1 MKASDHILTGGRG
14 ERDIGTMTR
23 PGTAMWFA
31 AHEARMAW
39 REWLSMMTAGKA
51 ERRRRVAIGIAVF
64 VIVMHAIAY
73 TVIDPYAG
81 AAPGPTAYFTIST
94 TLLLSF
100 LLMVS
105 QAMETVTRA
114 FYARADLDLVLSSP
128 AASEKLFAVR
138 IFTVALSVAAM
149 ALPLAAPLI
158 DMLIWRGGWR
168 WAGAYAAIP
177 ALAAAATALAAALT
191 VLLFRVAGAKRTR
204 LISQILAAVI
214 GAAFVIGLQIAAIL
228 SYGTLSRESVLRSQA
243 LIARAPDLDSVV
255 WYPARAV
262 LGDAVPLFAM
272 LAVAA
277 LLLTATILWLAPR
290 FGDYALA
297 AAGNTSHASGPY
309 HARRARV
316 FAPISPASA
325 LRQKEWLLLRRD
337 PWLVSQTLMQMLYLL
352 PPAVLLWQGF
362 RSGGGAF
369 NLLVPVLVMA
379 AGQLAGGLAWLTISG
394 EDAPDLIA
402 SAPVKPRAVLRARVE
417 AVLAIIA
424 VIFVP
429 LLAVIAFGS
438 PWHAVVTLGFI
449 IVAASS
455 ATAIQLWFRSQAKRS
470 QFRRRQVSSRVATF
484 AEAFSSITWAATA
497 AVAAVSPLLA
507 IAPGMIALGVVGGAR
522 FLSPRQVD

>member
-1 MKASDHILTGGRG
+1 
-14 ERDIGTMTR
+14 MTL
-23 PGTAMWFA
+23 PGTALWFA
-31 AHEARMAW
+31 DHEARLAW
-39 REWLSMMTAGKA
+39 REWLSLMTAGRP
-51 ERRRRVAIGIAVF
+51 ERRRRVAIIIAVF

-73 TVIDPYAG
+73 AVVYPYAG
-81 AAPGPTAYFTIST
+81 AAPSPAVYVTVTT

-114 FYARADLDLVLSSP
+114 FYARADLDLILSSP

-138 IFTVALSVAAM
+138 ILTVALSVAAM

-168 WAGAYAAIP
+168 WAGAYAVIP
-177 ALAAAATALAAALT
+177 ALAATATALAAALT
-191 VLLFRVAGAKRTR
+191 VLLFRIAGARRTR

-228 SYGTLSRESVLRSQA
+228 SYGTLSRESVLHSQT
-243 LIARAPDLDSVV
+243 LLTHAPDLDSLF
-255 WYPARAV
+255 WYPARAA
-262 LGDAVPLFAM
+262 LGDGVPL

-277 LLLTATILWLAPR
+277 VATLLLGAATSWLAPR
-290 FGDYALA
+290 FGGFAVVA
-297 AAGNTSHASGPY
+297 ADSAPHAVTSPGAARAFRFMLFGP
-309 HARRARV
+309 A
-316 FAPISPASA
+316 SPASA
-325 LRQKEWLLLRRD
+325 LRQKEWLLLYRD

-362 RSGGGAF
+362 KSGGGAF

-379 AGQLAGGLAWLTISG
+379 AGQLAGGLAWLSISG
-394 EDAPDLIA
+394 EDAPDLITT
-402 SAPVKPRAVLRARVE
+402 APVRPRAILRAKVE

-424 VIFVP
+424 AIFVP
-429 LLAVIAFGS
+429 VLAIVAFGS
-438 PWHAVVTLGFI
+438 WWHAAVTLGFI
-449 IVAASS
+449 AIASSS
-455 ATAIQLWFRSQAKRS
+455 ATGIQMWFRSQAKRS

-497 AVAAVSPLLA
+497 AVAAVSPVLA
-507 IAPGMIALGVVGGAR
+507 VAPAIVALGVVGGAR
-522 FLSPRQVD
+522 FLSPRQEFSGA